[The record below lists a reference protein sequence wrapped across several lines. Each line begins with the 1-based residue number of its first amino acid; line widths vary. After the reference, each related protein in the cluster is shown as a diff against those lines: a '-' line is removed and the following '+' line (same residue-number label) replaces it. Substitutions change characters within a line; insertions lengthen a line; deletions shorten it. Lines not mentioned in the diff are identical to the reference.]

1 MINKTRVF
9 LTLLLLLPLIA
20 TISSISRPVSAA
32 GAAQWTPLNMPTEG
46 TAGKW
51 TLAGG
56 SDIRCLTMAGDGT
69 LYCYA
74 NPSGTSYTLF
84 KSTDAGRSWTAA
96 GKVTDVIVDI
106 AVSPQDNTNIYY
118 ATASRVF
125 KSVDAGNVF
134 TAITGIP
141 GGAGAGNVSITSLDI
156 VHFGNA
162 NLVAVSTVD
171 ADTAQFGGV
180 YLLDES
186 QNGNTWVNA
195 NIGNLDVY
203 RAAFS
208 PNYSNDRQIVAIAS
222 DETNT
227 FVSSKIV
234 NSNWGQTLG
243 TARINAIVPAA
254 ASIAFPDGYNGTA
267 GNAVLF
273 AGIDTGA
280 NGGDVFQVTQAAAPA
295 ASAVKDLKIGSR
307 NGLNSIDVGSLAVSG
322 STIFAGCARSAWVY
336 LSTDGGAS

>member
-1 MINKTRVF
+1 M
-9 LTLLLLLPLIA
+9 
-20 TISSISRPVSAA
+20 
-32 GAAQWTPLNMPTEG
+32 
-46 TAGKW
+46 
-51 TLAGG
+51 
-56 SDIRCLTMAGDGT
+56 
-69 LYCYA
+69 
-74 NPSGTSYTLF
+74 
-84 KSTDAGRSWTAA
+84 
-96 GKVTDVIVDI
+96 
-106 AVSPQDNTNIYY
+106 
-118 ATASRVF
+118 
-125 KSVDAGNVF
+125 
-134 TAITGIP
+134 
-141 GGAGAGNVSITSLDI
+141 
-156 VHFGNA
+156 HFGNA

-336 LSTDGGAS
+336 LSTDGGASWAQNSKPPTGQSDTCLIIAPDFTNQHKVYVVTRGTESAFSYSADGGRTWNQVRTIDFLLVQWEMLL